1 MSIADA
7 VDEDCD
13 SHASTNNTIL
23 HMQRGSEDSEKGL
36 DGVPP
41 FIRRNPDKMASTLE
55 WRASVQH
62 SQEPPQ
68 VTSSHQRHTAEGR
81 RDASLSTKIERI
93 QQHYRRQEKVLE
105 REIAKH
111 EQRYKWAIEE
121 LEKEEKD
128 EKDYERWEIQSD
140 YQPTECDD
148 DGGR

>member
-13 SHASTNNTIL
+13 SHASMTTIL
-23 HMQRGSEDSEKGL
+23 HMQRGSGDSEKGL
-36 DGVPP
+36 DGVAPL
-41 FIRRNPDKMASTLE
+41 IKRDPDSMASTLE
-55 WRASVQH
+55 WRERVLQSHEAAQA
-62 SQEPPQ
+62 
-68 VTSSHQRHTAEGR
+68 TSSHQRRTAEECR
-81 RDASLSTKIERI
+81 HASLDIKLERI
-93 QQHYRRQEKVLE
+93 RQHYRRQEKVLE
-105 REIAKH
+105 TEIAKH
-111 EQRYKWAIEE
+111 EQRYKWAMEQ